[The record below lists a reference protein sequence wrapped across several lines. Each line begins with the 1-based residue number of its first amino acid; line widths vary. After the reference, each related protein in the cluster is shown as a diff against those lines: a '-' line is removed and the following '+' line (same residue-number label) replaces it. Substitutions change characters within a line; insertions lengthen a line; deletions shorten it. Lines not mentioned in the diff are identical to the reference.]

1 MNNSRYMMI
10 ISRTPVR
17 VSFCGGGT
25 DVDWFSQAS
34 ENGGM
39 VTSLALDRYIHV
51 TVNKRFDNRIRLSY
65 SKLEIVDNFEELEH
79 ELVRESMRMTGVTS
93 GVEIT
98 TIADIPSRGTGLG
111 SSSSVTVGLLN
122 ALHCFA
128 GRSVSASQL
137 ASEACQIEIDIL
149 KQPIGRQDQYAAS
162 YGGINTIKFCN
173 NGDVLVEPIDISD
186 DIKSRISEEFS
197 LIFTGKSRSAS
208 SILSNSVSEGKL
220 AIDNLKRI
228 RDQADEAKDFLSSG
242 RLSNLGSLLNEAW
255 EMKRGISESVSDSFL
270 DETYERIISTGA
282 TGAKLLGA
290 GGGGFFL
297 VHGDSETRQK
307 LKLEFSSDF
316 RMIPLNIDNM
326 GSSII
331 HNDSQR

>member
-1 MNNSRYMMI
+1 MI

-186 DIKSRISEEFS
+186 DIKSRISEEFT

-208 SILSNSVSEGKL
+208 SILSNSVSEGKF

-228 RDQADEAKDFLSSG
+228 RDQADEAKDFLNSG
-242 RLSNLGSLLNEAW
+242 QLSNLGSLLNEAW